1 VILISPVAQSL
12 GCRVLEDGLR
22 YVFFLLALGGLMTSC
37 IFAVRWFLHCFRDAV
52 RIPESKTTFSK
63 GAVDETTHS
72 H

>member
-37 IFAVRWFLHCFRDAV
+37 IFAVRWFLHCFRDGGSHS
-52 RIPESKTTFSK
+52 RKQTTFSK